1 MLAVV
6 VGALIVTAAPAG
18 AAATGSRVVFATARG
33 VGHARALAALGSGN
47 LAYHGGK
54 VMKKNLT
61 YAIFWQPA
69 KLQTG
74 AASSVSATYDSLLV
88 RYLQDIGGSG
98 LENSTTQYYQVVNG
112 VKQPIANS
120 SAFQGSW
127 VDTSPYPA
135 SGCSD
140 PATPGNC
147 LTDTQIRAEIKRAL
161 TANGW
166 TAGTTKL
173 FFVFTSKGEGSC
185 VDPSTCAFTYYCAYH
200 SSYTSGG
207 HRVLYA
213 NMPYTGTNQAACGAG
228 VSPNNDPDA
237 DSTINVTS
245 HEHMEAITDPN
256 GNAWYD
262 AAGYENGDKC
272 AWTFGS
278 MPYANG
284 TANQSLNGHFYV
296 MQQEWS
302 NAGSRCVSTYP

>member
-6 VGALIVTAAPAG
+6 VGALVVTAAPAG
-18 AAATGSRVVFATARG
+18 AAMSGHAVFATARG
-33 VGHARALAALGSGN
+33 VASMRLVPALGSGN

-69 KLQTG
+69 TLQNGKATT
-74 AASSVSATYDSLLV
+74 VSATYDSLLT

-112 VKQPIANS
+112 AKQPITNS

-140 PATPGNC
+140 SATPGNC
-147 LTDTQIRAEIKRAL
+147 LTDAQLQAEVKRAL

-166 TAGTTKL
+166 TAGTTKM

-185 VDPSTCAFTYYCAYH
+185 YDPTACAFAYYCAYH
-200 SSYTSGG
+200 SSFTSGG
-207 HRVLYA
+207 HRVIYA
-213 NMPYTGTNQAACGAG
+213 NMPYTGTSPAACGAG

-284 TANQSLNGHFYV
+284 TANQSLHGHYYV

-302 NAGSRCVSTYP
+302 NAASRCVSTYP